1 MTDIYNVVD
10 LTEVYGSAAYGV
22 QNEVHGVVSVWTDYE
37 MAEDVAEE
45 LMMYPNKIG
54 YVKYLEQQGDFTIGD
69 VK

>member
-1 MTDIYNVVD
+1 
-10 LTEVYGSAAYGV
+10 
-22 QNEVHGVVSVWTDYE
+22 VHGVVSVWTDWE

-54 YVKYLEQQGDFTIGD
+54 YVKWLEQQGDFTIGD